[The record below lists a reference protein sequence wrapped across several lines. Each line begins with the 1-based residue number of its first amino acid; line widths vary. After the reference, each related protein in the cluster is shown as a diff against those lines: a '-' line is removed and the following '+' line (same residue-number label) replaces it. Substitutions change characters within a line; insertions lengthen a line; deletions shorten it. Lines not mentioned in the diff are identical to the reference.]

1 MEVDQPMH
9 PLKKR
14 KLMRDSLD
22 KREQV
27 IFYAK
32 NTAIILLGK
41 ERYFL
46 NFLSRSKKKK
56 KFQL

>member
-1 MEVDQPMH
+1 MEVDQPVH

-27 IFYAK
+27 IIITEWGTIFSCYA
-32 NTAIILLGK
+32 
-41 ERYFL
+41 
-46 NFLSRSKKKK
+46 
-56 KFQL
+56 